1 MKALITGATGGLGK
15 AFAQE
20 LAANGWQL
28 YLCGQNEKKLR
39 ALAEEMPKGTRFFQV
54 DLSKREG
61 CLALYEAVKE
71 EDVDFVIHN
80 AAIGCYGHFAEHTLA
95 EEERLFA
102 LDAQSVLLLTK
113 CFLNDFVARDW
124 GWILNVSS
132 TAGFAPGPLMSGY
145 YAAKSYVLRLTE
157 GIHEELRRADSHVT
171 VSVFC
176 PGPIETEFTRRAG
189 GQRGLPGMD
198 AQKAARQ
205 ALRGLFQGKCVI
217 YPGVTER
224 LTRLAQRLL
233 PDESLLRLNYQLQR
247 TKGGKNSKDVKI
259 HGKDRLR

>member
-15 AFAQE
+15 AFAKE
-20 LAANGWQL
+20 LAASGWQL
-28 YLCGQNEKKLR
+28 YLCGQDEKKLR
-39 ALAEEMPKGTRFFQV
+39 ALAKEMPQDTRFFQGN
-54 DLSKREG
+54 LSKREG

-71 EDVDFVIHN
+71 EDIDLLIHN
-80 AAIGCYGHFAEHTLA
+80 AAIGCYGRFADHTLA
-95 EEERLFA
+95 QEEQLFA

-113 CFLNDFVARDW
+113 LFLDDFAARDW

-157 GIHEELRRADSHVT
+157 GIHEELRHMGSHVT
-171 VSVFC
+171 VGVFC
-176 PGPIETEFTRRAG
+176 PGPIQTEFTSRAG
-189 GQRGLPGMD
+189 GQQGLPGMD

-217 YPGVTER
+217 YPGVMER

-233 PDESLLRLNYQLQR
+233 PEESLLRLNYQLQQ
-247 TKGGKNSKDVKI
+247 TKGRKK
-259 HGKDRLR
+259 